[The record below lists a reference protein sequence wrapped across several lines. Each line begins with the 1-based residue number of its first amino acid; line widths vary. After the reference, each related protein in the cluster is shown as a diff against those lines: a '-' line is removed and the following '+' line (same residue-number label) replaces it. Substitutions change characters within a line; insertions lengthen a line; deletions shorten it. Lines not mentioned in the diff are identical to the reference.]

1 MRDGHWC
8 PPVES
13 LEVLKNFVTL
23 LQLKSYSARGIWS
36 WPAYRIW
43 YLSLTT
49 TIEMEFDS
57 PGKAIQDK
65 AQKKQV
71 FGIKCKAASS
81 LDWKDRYMSP
91 T

>member
-1 MRDGHWC
+1 MVIDVVLC
-8 PPVES
+8 LPVES

-23 LQLKSYSARGIWS
+23 PFSKSYSARGIWS
-36 WPAYRIW
+36 WPAYGIW

-57 PGKAIQDK
+57 PDKAIQDK

-71 FGIKCKAASS
+71 LNDFNHVVGQQNHKI
-81 LDWKDRYMSP
+81 M
-91 T
+91 